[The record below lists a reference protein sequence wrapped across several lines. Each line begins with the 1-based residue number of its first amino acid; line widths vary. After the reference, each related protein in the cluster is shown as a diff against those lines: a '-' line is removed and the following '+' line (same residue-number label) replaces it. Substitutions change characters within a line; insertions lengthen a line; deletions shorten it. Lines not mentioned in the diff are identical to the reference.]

1 MEVRVKEC
9 VRMSRRLQTVEHGRN
24 HPASSPKRHR
34 HGELTEYTVRHE
46 ADNLGQHAATLVTI
60 MAKQMIKASQPVI
73 RNMAATVASFMNH
86 HSDMSR
92 HFRNC
97 TSYLCMLGQSKTRQE
112 PAGTLSQDIFT
123 ETRKNSQAK
132 KTFSCRL
139 GNFSHP
145 Q

>member
-9 VRMSRRLQTVEHGRN
+9 VRMSRRLQAAEHGRN
-24 HPASSPKRHR
+24 RPTSSPKGHR

-60 MAKQMIKASQPVI
+60 MAKQKIKASQPII

-92 HFRNC
+92 HFRNY

-112 PAGTLSQDIFT
+112 SAGTLSQETFP
-123 ETRKNSQAK
+123 ETRKYAHAK